1 MYKINMVNFVVMQS
15 IIVISTIFLLIRL
28 IKLLIANRYNK
39 KFSAFV
45 YSEASNIDNSLEA
58 RISNIIKNF
67 INAISYILD
76 KLHLFKKSRK
86 KYDGYLFINNYY
98 LEQSIDFIS
107 IKIFINIIAILISG
121 IFLIFSFSYY
131 NLIIVLLFII
141 LINIIMEIILIRY
154 LNHYK
159 KLLNKE
165 LLNVIRTINSSL
177 SVGLNITQAINVASK
192 KSNPLLKQELAIIV
206 ADLNSGISIEKAFL
220 RLYNRI
226 KTDEILYLSSILSV
240 LSKSGGSIQNTFQV
254 LEEDYEKKI
263 KRQRSVNNL
272 LLPYRFI
279 FNFLGLL
286 PLIIFTYKL
295 IVTNNLFVKIFNSM
309 YNSILVMLI
318 IIYNV
323 CYFIIV
329 NNLMEVTKHE

>member
-15 IIVISTIFLLIRL
+15 IIVISTIFLFIRL
-28 IKLLIANRYNK
+28 IKILIANRYNK

-45 YSEASNIDNSLEA
+45 YSETSNIDNSLEA

-76 KLHLFKKSRK
+76 KLHIFKKSRK

-107 IKIFINIIAILISG
+107 IKIFINFIAILISG

-286 PLIIFTYKL
+286 PLIIFTYIL